1 MKTGLPTYGVF
12 LGVGGIGMSALA
24 RYFKQHGVTV
34 WGYDK
39 TPSALTDALANEGIT
54 VSFDDDVIAIPDEIK
69 QNLANTWVI
78 YTPAIPQQSVL
89 KQYFSAS
96 GADIMK
102 RARLLGELSRGMDT
116 FAIAGTHG
124 KTTSTTL
131 AAWVLQ
137 NSQAKGN
144 AFLGGISG
152 NFNSNLLLNNN
163 SNKLVV
169 EADEFDRS
177 FLTLAPNVAL
187 VTATDPDHLDIYKT
201 EEAFLATFQ
210 DFANLVDTHGVLL
223 VNEHANIKVSKA
235 KLLRYGW
242 EKSNDYYPINCV
254 YEARQSTFDLV
265 TPLGIIS
272 GFTLSMPGEHNV
284 MNAVGVAAVMLQ
296 WGISADEIKTAYSTF
311 KGIKRRFEWICE
323 LENGGAFI
331 DDYAHHPKELDAAI
345 SATRLMFPNKKVTG
359 VFQPHLFSRTQ
370 DFVDGFAHSLAG
382 LDQLFLLDIY
392 PAREEP
398 IIGVDSNWLLTKI
411 KLSNKQ
417 LVAKQDLVAQVKES
431 KPEVLLTLGA
441 GDIDRMVN
449 PLKEALLA

>member
-210 DFANLVDTHGVLL
+210 DFANLVDEHGVLL
-223 VNEHANIKVSKA
+223 VNEDATIKDSKA
-235 KLLRYGW
+235 KLLHYGW
-242 EKSNDYYPINCV
+242 ETSNDYYPINCV

-265 TPLGIIS
+265 TPQGTIS

-296 WGISADEIKTAYSTF
+296 WGIDADEIKTAYSRF

-345 SATRLMFPNKKVTG
+345 NATRLMFPNKKVTG

-370 DFVDGFAHSLAG
+370 DFVDDFAHSLAG

-398 IIGVDSNWLLTKI
+398 IVGVDSNWLLTKI
-411 KLSNKQ
+411 KLPNKQ
-417 LVAKQDLVAQVKES
+417 LVTKQDLVAQVKES

>member
-1 MKTGLPTYGVF
+1 MKAGLPTYGVF

-24 RYFKQHGVTV
+24 RYFNQHGVTV

-39 TPSALTDALANEGIT
+39 TPSPLTGALAAEGIT
-54 VSFDDDVIAIPDEIK
+54 ISFDDDVNTIPESITQD
-69 QNLANTWVI
+69 LTNTWVV
-78 YTPAIPQQSVL
+78 YTPAIPVGSVL
-89 KQYFSAS
+89 KKYFESNKVNM
-96 GADIMK
+96 MK
-102 RARLLGELSRGMDT
+102 RAGLLGELSRGMDT

-131 AAWVLQ
+131 AAWVL
-137 NSQAKGN
+137 NISNVKGN

-152 NFNSNLLLNNN
+152 NFNSNLLLNNE

-177 FLTLAPNVAL
+177 FLTLSPNVAMI
-187 VTATDPDHLDIYKT
+187 TATDPDHLDIYKT
-201 EEAFLATFQ
+201 EEAFLSTFQ
-210 DFANLVDTHGVLL
+210 DFANLVDNHGVVL
-223 VNEHANIKVSKA
+223 VNEHATIKNAKA
-235 KLLRYGW
+235 KVMCYGW
-242 EKSNDYYPINCV
+242 ESTNDYCPTNCV

-265 TPLGIIS
+265 TPS
-272 GFTLSMPGEHNV
+272 GVITGFVLSMPGKHNL

-296 WGISADEIKTAYSTF
+296 WGIDADEIKQAYKTF

-323 LENGGAFI
+323 LANDGAFI

-345 SATRLMFPNKKVTG
+345 GATRLMFPNKKVTG

-370 DFVDGFAHSLAG
+370 DFVDGFAQSLAG
-382 LDQLFLLDIY
+382 LDELFLMDIY

-398 IIGVDSNWLLTKI
+398 IEGVTATWLLDKIALKSKKIVTK
-411 KLSNKQ
+411 
-417 LVAKQDLVAQVKES
+417 VDLVEQVVNS

-449 PLKEALLA
+449 PLKIALTA